1 MNIINEHWRNASE
14 SVEVTENNMA
24 VFIKDGEAIIFG
36 SIFELANYQLNAE
49 DTIRVYCGEE
59 DLMDIYEN
67 FENFPTLYNGCKDDG
82 ALGRNYVK

>member
-24 VFIKDGEAIIFG
+24 TFIKDGEAIIFG
-36 SIFELANYQLNAE
+36 SIFELANYQLNAV